1 MAFNE
6 IDKDGNNSLD
16 DDEFSSV
23 MKEVARE
30 FKVTAP
36 TDADITYCFQ

>member
-6 IDKDGNNSLD
+6 IDRDGSNSLD
-16 DDEFSSV
+16 REEFFSV

-30 FKVTAP
+30 FRVTPP
-36 TDADITYCFQ
+36 TDADITYCF